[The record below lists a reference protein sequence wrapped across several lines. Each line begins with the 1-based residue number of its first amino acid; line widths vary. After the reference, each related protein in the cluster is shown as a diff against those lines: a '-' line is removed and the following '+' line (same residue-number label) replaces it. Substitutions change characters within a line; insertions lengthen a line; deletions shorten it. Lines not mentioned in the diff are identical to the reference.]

1 MESLFVS
8 IIIPT
13 YNVGAYIG
21 RCLQSVLEQTFDG
34 RIECLVV
41 DDCCTDNSIDI
52 AKNSMMLYQERDITF
67 KILHHAQNQGL
78 SAARNT
84 GLKAAMGDYV
94 FFLDSDDALQSD
106 CLKLL
111 SQPIQNDPTVEL
123 VMANRKEVPDGYS
136 SSPVVQKTKNAD
148 VKTQESVRD
157 YYLSNSLSVSACNKL
172 IRRDL
177 LINNQLFFKEG
188 LLHEDLLWMHYVIKY
203 LRHLYVVSNV
213 TYTYYRRPQ
222 SITTGICEEERA
234 RHKGMIY
241 EEIAQNFTAGEEA
254 KEAAHYLP
262 GFCSLLRRFP
272 NIPSCQRTAVLF
284 KKALSDGHHTK
295 EKLLLSLVVIFS
307 KTGLGRRLVS
317 TALGIRRFLIKIIVS
332 ISS

>member
-1 MESLFVS
+1 MEPLFVS

-136 SSPVVQKTKNAD
+136 SSPVVQKMKNAD

-157 YYLSNSLSVSACNKL
+157 YYLSNSLSVSA
-172 IRRDL
+172 
-177 LINNQLFFKEG
+177 
-188 LLHEDLLWMHYVIKY
+188 
-203 LRHLYVVSNV
+203 
-213 TYTYYRRPQ
+213 
-222 SITTGICEEERA
+222 
-234 RHKGMIY
+234 
-241 EEIAQNFTAGEEA
+241 
-254 KEAAHYLP
+254 
-262 GFCSLLRRFP
+262 
-272 NIPSCQRTAVLF
+272 
-284 KKALSDGHHTK
+284 
-295 EKLLLSLVVIFS
+295 
-307 KTGLGRRLVS
+307 
-317 TALGIRRFLIKIIVS
+317 
-332 ISS
+332 